1 MAPHLRNNR
10 TVFAG
15 VGVVVLAVVVTV
27 SVLAVF
33 LNTRC
38 TNAFGDSAN
47 VYPGATLIEQQ
58 SNFLGLQRAVY
69 HSDDSAAKIDS
80 WYVSE
85 QAAKLRASVTS
96 GDFSAVAQPS
106 PYWVVTPDVE
116 HGGNLI
122 TFAATCP

>member
-10 TVFAG
+10 TIFAG

-38 TNAFGDSAN
+38 TNAFWDSAN

-69 HSDDSAAKIDS
+69 HSDDSVAKVES
-80 WYVSE
+80 WVTSE
-85 QAAKLRASVTS
+85 QAARMREAVTS
-96 GDFSAVAQPS
+96 GNFNSVAQFS
-106 PYWVVTPDVE
+106 PYWTVTPDAE
-116 HGGNLI
+116 RGGSLI
-122 TFAATCP
+122 TFAAICP